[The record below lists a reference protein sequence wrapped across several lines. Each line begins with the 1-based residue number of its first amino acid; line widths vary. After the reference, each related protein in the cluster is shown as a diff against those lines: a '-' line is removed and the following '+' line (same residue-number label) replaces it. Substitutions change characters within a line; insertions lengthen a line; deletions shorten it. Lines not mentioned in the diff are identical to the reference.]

1 METEIKK
8 WGNSKGIIIPNEFV
22 DKMDLDIGDKVEI
35 QIIKKDKLNAF
46 GIFKGAKPFKRE
58 KSHTDRNIWL

>member
-1 METEIKK
+1 METEIKR

-22 DKMDLDIGDKVEI
+22 DRMDLDIGDKVEV

-58 KSHTDRNIWL
+58 EDYLDRNI